1 MKEQSNS
8 KTLQRGKTQ
17 NFGYILSF
25 IHKEENTGIKAV
37 YFRCVEW
44 NKDARMKLWFRIID
58 HTKMLAYRQQ
68 DDQMIRMEGRVP
80 DFRFNIADMFKEFE
94 YIIER

>member
-1 MKEQSNS
+1 MQ
-8 KTLQRGKTQ
+8 QGKTQ
-17 NFGYILSF
+17 NFSDILNLIST
-25 IHKEENTGIKAV
+25 IENTGIKAV

-58 HTKMLAYRQQ
+58 NTKMISYRQQ
-68 DDQMIRMEGRVP
+68 DEQMIRMEGYVP
-80 DFRFNIADMFKEFE
+80 DFRFTIADMFKEFE